1 MTGIDDRARAPTKTH
16 QLITDSI
23 YSPEQIRAFGEA
35 FDGAWA
41 RIAPDVG
48 TRPKSIEAAR
58 LKLAETVLR
67 LANGGVIDP
76 EKLKEAALESMFAV
90 PLTL

>member
-1 MTGIDDRARAPTKTH
+1 MTGIDEGAGAPTKTH

-23 YSPEQIRAFGEA
+23 YSPEQIKALGEA

-48 TRPKSIEAAR
+48 TNLSP
-58 LKLAETVLR
+58 
-67 LANGGVIDP
+67 
-76 EKLKEAALESMFAV
+76 
-90 PLTL
+90 